1 MAFLKRLVIWT
12 VAAVP
17 LGSGIG
23 AVVSLTW
30 GENSNID
37 RATAGFNGAI
47 AGFWLG
53 LIGAVVAAAT
63 TRIAREP
70 LRRAGGS
77 ECLTGGVLVFGLLA
91 VGLWLLTRA

>member
-1 MAFLKRLVIWT
+1 MGFLKRLVIWT
-12 VAAVP
+12 AIAVP
-17 LGSGIG
+17 LGIAIG
-23 AVVSLTW
+23 ALVSLTW
-30 GENSNID
+30 GPDSDID

-53 LIGAVVAAAT
+53 LIGALSAATT

-77 ECLTGGVLVFGLLA
+77 ECLTGGIIVFGLLA
-91 VGLWLLTRA
+91 AGLWLLTRA

>member
-1 MAFLKRLVIWT
+1 MGLLKRLVIWT
-12 VAAVP
+12 VIAVP
-17 LGSGIG
+17 LGIGIG

-30 GENSNID
+30 GPDSDID
-37 RATAGFNGAI
+37 RATAGFNGAV

-53 LIGAVVAAAT
+53 IIGAVFAAVT

-77 ECLTGGVLVFGLLA
+77 ECLTGGAIVLGLFA
-91 VGLWLLTRA
+91 VGLWLLTLA

>member
-12 VAAVP
+12 VVALP
-17 LGSGIG
+17 LGTGIG
-23 AVVSLTW
+23 AGVSSLW
-30 GENSNID
+30 GQDADID
-37 RATAGFNGAI
+37 RATAGFNGAV

-77 ECLTGGVLVFGLLA
+77 ECLTGGVIVFGLLT
-91 VGLWLLTRA
+91 VGLWLLTLA

>member
-1 MAFLKRLVIWT
+1 MGLLKRLIIWT
-12 VAAVP
+12 LLAVP
-17 LGSGIG
+17 LGAGIG
-23 AVVSLTW
+23 ALVSLTW

-37 RATAGFNGAI
+37 RATAGFNGAV

-53 LIGAVVAAAT
+53 IVGAVVAAVT

-77 ECLTGGVLVFGLLA
+77 ECLTGGFIVFGLLA
-91 VGLWLLTRA
+91 TGLGLLTLA

>member
-1 MAFLKRLVIWT
+1 MAFLKRLIVWT
-12 VAAVP
+12 VVAVP
-17 LGSGIG
+17 LGIAIG

-30 GENSNID
+30 GEDSNID

-53 LIGAVVAAAT
+53 VIGAVSAAGT
-63 TRIAREP
+63 TRIARDA

-77 ECLTGGVLVFGLLA
+77 ECLTGGIIVFGLLA
-91 VGLWLLTRA
+91 VGLALLTLA

>member
-12 VAAVP
+12 VMAVP
-17 LGSGIG
+17 LGMAIG

-30 GENSNID
+30 GPDSDID
-37 RATAGFNGAI
+37 RATAGFNGAV

-53 LIGAVVAAAT
+53 LIGAVAAAAT

-77 ECLTGGVLVFGLLA
+77 ECHTGGVIVFGLLA
-91 VGLWLLTRA
+91 VGLWLLTLA